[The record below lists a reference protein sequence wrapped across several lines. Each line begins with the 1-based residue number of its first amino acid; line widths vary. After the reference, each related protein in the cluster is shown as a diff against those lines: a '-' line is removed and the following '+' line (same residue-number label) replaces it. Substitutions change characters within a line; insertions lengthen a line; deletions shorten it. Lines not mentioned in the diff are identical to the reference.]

1 MRMARALPLHTLRR
15 QVKTKQRESRSS
27 CTAPNPQWSPTDI
40 ATGLHPI
47 KRVNEH
53 SLAQPRALLR
63 PRDVTANRCSAQAS
77 MARGLARAH
86 TCASAQNGCDVH
98 RGDWR
103 MYQRSARARAALG
116 TQQADVAATHGR
128 VFGPALAKAS
138 RAPSLSA
145 THVAAPASLSISSM
159 ALSV

>member
-15 QVKTKQRESRSS
+15 QVKTKQRESWSS

-47 KRVNEH
+47 KRVHEH

-63 PRDVTANRCSAQAS
+63 PRDVTANRCSDAWHVAW
-77 MARGLARAH
+77 RAH
-86 TCASAQNGCDVH
+86 IHSPQLKMAAMRIGVTGECITEAH
-98 RGDWR
+98 
-103 MYQRSARARAALG
+103 AALG